1 MSPRLV
7 RERVGVAVALAGAV
21 VAVTGSLFLPGAAPA
36 RAAVVP
42 VATTVPAPAI
52 GANASVTVSQT
63 SDLGFEAIHLS
74 WKGFPSSG
82 ADLSTNEVRIY
93 QCRPDPKS
101 AADCYGSETL
111 ASGSDPTALGGLN
124 GAGPDGPG
132 NRRKG
137 ITAPDGTGSV
147 DFVVETGR
155 ELTSLGCN
163 STRPCSLVLWKLTQP
178 SAELLNSWTPHVAI
192 PLTFRLGAGACS
204 INNSDFTS
212 EGAPVAN
219 LAMLSWTARSCA
231 GTPALNV
238 DYSLLGDT
246 QARSDFAAGTV
257 DMALTTRP
265 AATGAT
271 GPNPVAYAP
280 LAVSAISL
288 GFLLD
293 DPVTHTAITS
303 LRLNAR
309 LVAKLLTQSYPGL
322 YGSGGPPGC
331 DPTAPITG
339 PGSAYCPNPGT
350 TGNPVTIF
358 ADPEFQALN
367 PGVAWAKDF
376 TAQNYFPPVLT
387 ADGEDLTHEVTRWL
401 TADPDASAFL
411 KGTKDPYGMHVSSYF
426 LDAWNKGNVRY
437 PLDTFRTVDP
447 TSAMNMTFAPLSG
460 LDAVVRQAAA
470 GAPAGKDPSTIS
482 DQDPGHQPSSYSAA
496 RQGARSLFVLFDS
509 ADATNLSLPQ
519 AELKNAAGS
528 FNAPTD
534 AAVTAAVKAMTV
546 DANGVRQADYAATD
560 PALYPLALVHYAMVP
575 TSGIDKTKAA
585 KMADFIDLATA
596 KGQAHGIDNGQLPDG
611 YLSLPANLVAQAGTV
626 QAAVRLQAAPAST
639 GTPTPSTS
647 PSPAAQTTSPGTGTG
662 ATSAAGGTTASGT
675 GGSGTT
681 SGASGD
687 GTTSGSSGS
696 GTTTSTSTGG
706 STASPR
712 PSATVRASASSS
724 ARATP
729 KASSTAAF
737 TTSARTGPLVESTGV
752 GRLAIL
758 LLIVIGFGSVAL
770 GLGLVW
776 YSRGGP
782 ASASTRSLT
791 RVLPRMW
798 K

>member
-7 RERVGVAVALAGAV
+7 RGRVGVALALAGAV
-21 VAVTGSLFLPGAAPA
+21 VAFTGSLFLPGAAPA
-36 RAAVVP
+36 RAAVAP
-42 VATTVPAPAI
+42 MATTVPAPAI
-52 GANASVTVSQT
+52 GANATVTVSQT
-63 SDLGFEAIHLS
+63 TDLGFEAIHLS

-132 NRRKG
+132 NRRKA
-137 ITAPDGTGSV
+137 ITAPDGTGSA

-155 ELTSLGCN
+155 ELTSLGC
-163 STRPCSLVLWKLTQP
+163 SASRPCSLVLWKLTTP
-178 SAELLNSWTPHVAI
+178 AAELVNSWTPHLTI

-204 INNSDFTS
+204 INNPDFTS

-293 DPVTHTAITS
+293 DPVTHKAITS

-367 PGVAWAKDF
+367 PGVDWAKDF

-387 ADGEDLTHEVTRWL
+387 ADGEDLTYEVTRWL
-401 TADPDASAFL
+401 AADPDASAFL
-411 KGTKDPYGMHVSSYF
+411 KGTKDPYGMHVSNYF
-426 LDAWNKGNVRY
+426 LDAWNKGNVQY

-482 DQDPGHQPSSYSAA
+482 DQDPSHQPSSYSAA
-496 RQGARSLFVLFDS
+496 RQGARSLFVLYDS
-509 ADATNLSLPQ
+509 ADATNLSMPQ

-528 FNAPTD
+528 FTAPTETS
-534 AAVTAAVKAMTV
+534 VTAAVKAMSV
-546 DANGVRQADYAATD
+546 DASGVRQADYAATD
-560 PALYPLALVHYAMVP
+560 PALYPLPLVHYAMVP
-575 TSGIDKTKAA
+575 TGGIDKTKAA
-585 KMADFIDLATA
+585 KMADFINLAAA
-596 KGQAHGIDNGQLPDG
+596 KGQEHGIDNGQLPAG

-626 QAAVRLQAAPAST
+626 EAALRLQAAPPAST
-639 GTPTPSTS
+639 GTPTASAS
-647 PSPAAQTTSPGTGTG
+647 PSPVAQATSSG
-662 ATSAAGGTTASGT
+662 AGSGSAAGGTTASGT

-681 SGASGD
+681 SGTSGA
-687 GTTSGSSGS
+687 GTTAGGAGAGAGAGTGTSGG
-696 GTTTSTSTGG
+696 
-706 STASPR
+706 TASPR
-712 PSATVRASASSS
+712 PSATARASASSS

-752 GRLAIL
+752 GRHAIL
-758 LLIVIGFGSVAL
+758 LLIVIGLGSVAL

-776 YSRGGP
+776 YSHGGP